1 MRRARSSSDFGI
13 NRTTSPIGGSGYPG
27 EHVSTREANIVP
39 SESDSP
45 SVKMRFFA
53 WFSPAFS
60 WRRNPPLWFC
70 RHCERSEA
78 IQLLRRDD
86 ESWIAS
92 SQVLLAMTFRHD
104 CALSRREAP

>member
-27 EHVSTREANIVP
+27 EHVATREANIVP

-53 WFSPAFS
+53 WFSQAFKG
-60 WRRNPPLWFC
+60 PVVIA
-70 RHCERSEA
+70 SEA
-78 IQLLRRDD
+78 KQSNPYLNTGVDGLLRRKC
-86 ESWIAS
+86 S
-92 SQVLLAMTFRHD
+92 LAQTLRV
-104 CALSRREAP
+104 CRRQ